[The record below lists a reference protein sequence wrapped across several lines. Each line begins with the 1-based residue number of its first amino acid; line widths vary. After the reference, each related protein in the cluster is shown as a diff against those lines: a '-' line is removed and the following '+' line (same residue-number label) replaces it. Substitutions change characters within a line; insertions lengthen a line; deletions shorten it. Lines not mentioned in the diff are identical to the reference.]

1 MSYLVHQLLENSAQQ
16 YPDKE
21 AVVYK
26 DNSVTYRELDAV
38 SNQLAWTLRNNGIEK
53 GDRGFAW
60 FQRKYRKLVVRWER
74 IPAYFNAFL
83 HLGTIHIWI
92 NRILLESL
100 PKVAKLKISEIG
112 KRDRLLSRTQST
124 PDNKS

>member
-53 GDRGFAW
+53 GDRVGICLN
-60 FQRKYRKLVVRWER
+60 KSIEE
-74 IPAYFNAFL
+74 N
-83 HLGTIHIWI
+83 
-92 NRILLESL
+92 
-100 PKVAKLKISEIG
+100 VAKTG
-112 KRDRLLSRTQST
+112 SRTYYRFKTIST
-124 PDNKS
+124 DLDSIPIGRACANTELFVVNDENQIAKYCF

>member
-38 SNQLAWTLRNNGIEK
+38 SNQL
-53 GDRGFAW
+53 
-60 FQRKYRKLVVRWER
+60 V
-74 IPAYFNAFL
+74 
-83 HLGTIHIWI
+83 
-92 NRILLESL
+92 
-100 PKVAKLKISEIG
+100 
-112 KRDRLLSRTQST
+112 LSRDMCYLRQYGL
-124 PDNKS
+124 